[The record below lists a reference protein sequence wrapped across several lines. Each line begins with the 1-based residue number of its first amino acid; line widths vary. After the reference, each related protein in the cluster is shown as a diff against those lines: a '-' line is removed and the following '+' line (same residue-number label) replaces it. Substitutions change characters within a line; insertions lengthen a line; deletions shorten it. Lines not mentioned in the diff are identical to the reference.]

1 MTSSSIPKRTL
12 EVSLSERTYDII
24 IGQGLIEQAGKML
37 SPLMQQ
43 SRAFI
48 ISDDNVAPLYL
59 NNLLST
65 LERSGIEAE
74 SLVLSAGESM
84 KNFANL
90 ELLVDTLLSAK
101 LERTTTLIALGG
113 GVVGDLTGF
122 AASIVLRGVD
132 FVQIPTTLL
141 AQVDSSVGGKTG
153 INTSRGKNLVGSFH
167 QPIAVIADISVLET
181 LPKRECVAGYAE
193 VCKYG
198 LIGDKEFWYWL
209 EENGA
214 NIIGGDSA
222 ATAHAIETSCAAKAR
237 IVAEDERENGVRALL
252 NFGHTFAHAYEAET
266 GYSGAL
272 LHGEAVAIGMCA
284 AFALSAR
291 LGLCPHDEVKR
302 IHKHFK
308 SVGLPVNVP
317 QNIGISEPDILL
329 SRMKQDKKSHDSK
342 VSFVLTKGIGEAFL
356 TQDVPHD
363 DLRSVI
369 ASTIAY

>member
-1 MTSSSIPKRTL
+1 
-12 EVSLSERTYDII
+12 
-24 IGQGLIEQAGKML
+24 
-37 SPLMQQ
+37 MQQ

-59 NNLLST
+59 KNLLST
-65 LERSGIEAE
+65 LELSGIEAE
-74 SLVLSAGESM
+74 SLVLPAGESM
-84 KNFANL
+84 KDFANL
-90 ELLVDTLLSAK
+90 ERLVDTLLSAK
-101 LERTTTLIALGG
+101 LERATTLIALGG

-167 QPIAVIADISVLET
+167 QPIAVLADINVLET
-181 LPKRECVAGYAE
+181 LPKRECLAGYAE

-198 LIGDKEFWYWL
+198 LIGDKEFWCWL

-237 IVAEDERENGVRALL
+237 IVAEDERENGARALL
-252 NFGHTFAHAYEAET
+252 NFGHTFAHAYESEA

-272 LHGEAVAIGMCA
+272 LHGEAVAIGMYA
-284 AFALSAR
+284 AFTLSAR
-291 LGLCPHDEVKR
+291 LGLCPDDEVNR

-317 QNIGISEPDILL
+317 QNIGISDPNILV
-329 SRMKQDKKSHDSK
+329 SHMKQDKKVHDSK
-342 VSFVLTKGIGEAFL
+342 VTFVLTRGIGEAFL
-356 TQDVPHD
+356 TQDVTHD
-363 DLRSVI
+363 DLISVI
-369 ASTIAY
+369 ASTIA